1 MEGNIKKIFVIDA
14 SYLLA
19 FLLKEN
25 NFEVNEL
32 IKQYKDRQIHLISS
46 TLLTFEVGNTLRTAV
61 LRKRMSKPHAQNILQ
76 AFLEFDIVEEKA
88 DYIQTLQLAL
98 SKNLTFYDASYLFL
112 TRKYKIPLLTL
123 DTKLK

>member
-1 MEGNIKKIFVIDA
+1 MGENIKKSFVIDA

-19 FLLKEN
+19 FLLNEN

-32 IKQYKDRQIHLISS
+32 MKQYKDRQIHLISS
-46 TLLTFEVGNTLRTAV
+46 TLLTFEVGNTVRTAV
-61 LRKRMSKPHAQNILQ
+61 LRKKMSKSQAQNVLQ
-76 AFLEFDIVEEKA
+76 TFLEFDIVEEKA
-88 DYIQTLQLAL
+88 DYIQVLQLAL

-123 DTKLK
+123 DAKLK